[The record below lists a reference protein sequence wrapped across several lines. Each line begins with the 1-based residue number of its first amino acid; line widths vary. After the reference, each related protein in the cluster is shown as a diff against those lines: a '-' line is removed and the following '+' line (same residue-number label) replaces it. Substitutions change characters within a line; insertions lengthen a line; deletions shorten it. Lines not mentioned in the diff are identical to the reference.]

1 MVDTSDRS
9 IRSWANTVRMAD
21 DSSAGSHSI
30 TPSRTRSRPTYASS
44 GSRIWNPRTPYFQ
57 EIGRWEDWGPNDW
70 DRDSHAGYDD
80 DDDDDDDDN
89 GNDDDNTV
97 KMSTW
102 AGQPKVEGSSETMRM
117 MLLTCVSIGITSVH
131 VHCAGLRN
139 TVLLT
144 CRLQLHL
151 GR

>member
-1 MVDTSDRS
+1 MADTLDRS
-9 IRSWANTVRMAD
+9 IRSWANTVLAAD

-30 TPSRTRSRPTYASS
+30 TPPRTRSRPTDASS
-44 GSRIWNPRTPYFQ
+44 GGRTWNPRRPYFQ
-57 EIGRWEDWGPNDW
+57 EIGRWEGWDPNDW
-70 DRDSHAGYDD
+70 DRDSHVGYDD
-80 DDDDDDDDN
+80 D
-89 GNDDDNTV
+89 DDDNTV

-131 VHCAGLRN
+131 VHCAGLKN